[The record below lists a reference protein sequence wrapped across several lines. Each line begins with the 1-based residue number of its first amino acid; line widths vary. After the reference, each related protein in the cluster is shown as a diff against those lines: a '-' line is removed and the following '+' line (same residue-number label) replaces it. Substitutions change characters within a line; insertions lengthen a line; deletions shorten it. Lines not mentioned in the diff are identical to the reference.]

1 MCTVVATVLLT
12 DDVDDVVDVN
22 DDDDVLFLFLSPFLV
37 ASIVAATLATPPC
50 PSLPKK

>member
-22 DDDDVLFLFLSPFLV
+22 DDDDDDDVLFLFLSPFLV
-37 ASIVAATLATPPC
+37 ASIVAAT
-50 PSLPKK
+50 